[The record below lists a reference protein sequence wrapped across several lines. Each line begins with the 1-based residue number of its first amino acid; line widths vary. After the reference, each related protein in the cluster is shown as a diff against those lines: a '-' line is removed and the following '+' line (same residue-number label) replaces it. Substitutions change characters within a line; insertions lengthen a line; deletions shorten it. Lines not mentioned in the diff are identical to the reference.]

1 MRAARGAVC
10 TLAALL
16 VWAASAQ
23 DFALRYLELSDLFH
37 TPATLTLSPDYQTT
51 LQFEGLAVEQV
62 STGRADLLTAE
73 VAGSTIRLRANANV
87 INTDL
92 TVVAGG
98 QTALFTLRSDPT
110 SDAPRHYLV
119 RDLPPAPRGPPQES
133 TGSSSAPSTS
143 EQKGGT
149 GGSPSEPRESRA
161 DLSGSARSVVS
172 LPDTDFQASA
182 YRNGDEVVIQYVL
195 SNVGEDPLHVDPQRL
210 KLHYGDVELPYT
222 LWRVPERE
230 DDIRLAPG
238 ASEYGTLI
246 VSDPPQDADRAELRW
261 VLSRIGSSTFGTL
274 EWNLTLPPVSEGLT
288 QP

>member
-1 MRAARGAVC
+1 MV
-10 TLAALL
+10 ALL
-16 VWAASAQ
+16 VGGAFAQ
-23 DFALRYLELSDLFH
+23 NFTLRYLDLSDLFH

-73 VAGSTIRLRANANV
+73 VSGSTIRLRANASV

-92 TVVAGG
+92 TVIAGG
-98 QTALFTLRSDPT
+98 RTALFTLRADPT

-119 RDLPPAPRGPPQES
+119 RDLPPAPRGPPQASIQES
-133 TGSSSAPSTS
+133 TRSSTDTS
-143 EQKGGT
+143 ERGGST
-149 GGSPSEPRESRA
+149 GGGDNQLQESRA

-172 LPDTDFQASA
+172 LPGTDFQASA

-195 SNVGEDPLHVDPQRL
+195 SNVGDDPLHVDPQRL
-210 KLHYGDVELPYT
+210 KLHYGDAELPYT
-222 LWRVPERE
+222 LWRVPERKS
-230 DDIRLAPG
+230 DIRLAPG

-246 VSDPPQDADRAELRW
+246 ISDPPQGADRVLLRW

-274 EWNLTLPPVSEGLT
+274 EWNLTLPPVTEGLT

>member
-1 MRAARGAVC
+1 M
-10 TLAALL
+10 
-16 VWAASAQ
+16 
-23 DFALRYLELSDLFH
+23 
-37 TPATLTLSPDYQTT
+37 
-51 LQFEGLAVEQV
+51 
-62 STGRADLLTAE
+62 
-73 VAGSTIRLRANANV
+73 
-87 INTDL
+87 
-92 TVVAGG
+92 
-98 QTALFTLRSDPT
+98 
-110 SDAPRHYLV
+110 
-119 RDLPPAPRGPPQES
+119 
-133 TGSSSAPSTS
+133 S
-143 EQKGGT
+143 EQKDGGT
-149 GGSPSEPRESRA
+149 GGGSGEPRESRA

-172 LPDTDFQASA
+172 LSDTDFQASA

-246 VSDPPQDADRAELRW
+246 VSDPPQGADRVLLRW